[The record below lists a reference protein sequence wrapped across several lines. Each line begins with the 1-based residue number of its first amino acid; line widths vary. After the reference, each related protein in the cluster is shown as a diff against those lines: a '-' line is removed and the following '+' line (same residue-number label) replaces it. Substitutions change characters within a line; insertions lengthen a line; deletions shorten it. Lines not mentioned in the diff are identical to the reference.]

1 MRANIQVIIG
11 LMVLL
16 AAAACNNAKSP
27 DKVAD
32 NVAAASQSA
41 SREVAEAQRVGGYP
55 GLDDIETVLLQQ
67 QRHGPRAVEIAVLD
81 IYDRAPPPKYPRR
94 QRRDIVVEAEQH
106 TTRAERCAD
115 LIE

>member
-41 SREVAEAQRVGGYP
+41 SREVAEAQR
-55 GLDDIETVLLQQ
+55 EQQ
-67 QRHGPRAVEIAVLD
+67 KDMIIDAYEVAVARADGDHKVAIQKCDSLEGRDQKVCKDVAD
-81 IYDRAPPPKYPRR
+81 ADYDAAKANAKASKAAGQP
-94 QRRDIVVEAEQH
+94 
-106 TTRAERCAD
+106 
-115 LIE
+115 

>member
-1 MRANIQVIIG
+1 MRASIQVIIG

-41 SREVAEAQRVGGYP
+41 SREVAEAQREQQKDMSSDAYDVAVARAHGEHKVATQKCDSLEGHDQKVCKDVADADYEAATANAKGGKVAGQP
-55 GLDDIETVLLQQ
+55 
-67 QRHGPRAVEIAVLD
+67 
-81 IYDRAPPPKYPRR
+81 
-94 QRRDIVVEAEQH
+94 
-106 TTRAERCAD
+106 
-115 LIE
+115 